1 MTMAIS
7 MNDLQVAQDT
17 EDKAKVDVETMAEH
31 LRLLGNDPDQ
41 PNGVVEVHG
50 HRGCDHGSGGYQR
63 CGRAGPGF
71 EPVSLSYP
79 CSTRAFISEYAASMS
94 RLSAAAF
101 VAVPGLSFTWRMNL
115 PVPCSK

>member
-50 HRGCDHGSGGYQR
+50 
-63 CGRAGPGF
+63 P
-71 EPVSLSYP
+71 
-79 CSTRAFISEYAASMS
+79 S
-94 RLSAAAF
+94 R
-101 VAVPGLSFTWRMNL
+101 V
-115 PVPCSK
+115 